1 MQYKVGFIGCG
12 NMGGALLSAVINNI
26 GANNCCVCEKQPEK
40 TADFVKKGVTQLE
53 ITELS
58 QNCEFIFLAV
68 KPQALPQ
75 TIAEINGCLNKNAVI
90 ITMAAGT
97 DISTIQNLLDAD
109 HPIIRIMP
117 NMPCAIGKGIVL
129 YCHNALVS
137 NEQKNEFLNLLN
149 NVGLIDYIDQ
159 EKIDAAS
166 VISGCGPAFAYMFLE
181 ALANA
186 TEACGLNKESAV
198 LYATHMLEGAALM
211 VKHQN
216 TEISDLITAVC
227 SPKGTTIEGV
237 EALRNL
243 GFYEIVEKAVRASYN
258 RTKELKG

>member
-12 NMGGALLSAVINNI
+12 NMGGALLNAVINNI
-26 GANNCCVCEKQPEK
+26 GANNCCVCEKQPGK
-40 TADFVKKGVTQLE
+40 TVDFVKKGVTLLD
-53 ITELS
+53 ITELAK
-58 QNCEFIFLAV
+58 NCEFIFLAV
-68 KPQALPQ
+68 KPQVLPQ
-75 TIAEINGCLNKNAVI
+75 TIAEINGCINKNAVI
-90 ITMAAGT
+90 VTMAAGT
-97 DISTIQNLLDAD
+97 DIETIQNLLNKD

-129 YCHNALVS
+129 YCHNAFVT
-137 NEQKNEFLNLLN
+137 NTQKSDFLNLLN
-149 NVGLIDYIDQ
+149 NIGLIDYIDQ

-216 TEISDLITAVC
+216 TDISNLITAVC

-243 GFYEIVEKAVRASYN
+243 GLYEIVEKAVRASYN